1 MEYFLEKT
9 WWEKKE
15 GAKVQGDFFGKNGSN
30 LPDYERKKSKVA
42 IFREYVPT
50 IHQFMRGILSFSTS
64 PFDVNPNL
72 AILFCIITNQPTS
85 QIWKT
90 KKINN

>member
-1 MEYFLEKT
+1 MQCFLGKT

-15 GAKVQGDFFGKNGSN
+15 GAKGPKGFFGKNGPNFS
-30 LPDYERKKSKVA
+30 DYEKKKSKVA

-50 IHQFMRGILSFSTS
+50 IHQFIRGILSFST
-64 PFDVNPNL
+64 PPYDVKPNL
-72 AILFCIITNQPTS
+72 AILFCMITNQPTS